1 MARRR
6 KRTKTEILGDVLSG
20 AASTYIPL
28 WKFQQQQ
35 KLAQQT
41 LAQQRALQQAQMGYY
56 DAQTRELDAK
66 SQFFERIWNRAQER
80 AGTGYTSECPPPP
93 PGTPQSL
100 VDAWG
105 CDWTASESQYPRFGD
120 ISVFAQE
127 GASPFPS
134 AGVQR
139 RESPPQAAI
148 EGVRQEFPTVIPS
161 PPSLTRT
168 LPVQGPSPSAP
179 SPVIGQTGASP
190 PFPMVTRT
198 PSGGLEGGV
207 EAPLTPP
214 MFSTGVE
221 QKVFSDKP
229 WTVAE
234 TEEDSADPRLLA
246 RIQFALNQ
254 PPSEPVQDFPP
265 DLPYRIAFGFAGL
278 NPTAT
283 MGAPWSSPQG
293 RRAVED
299 AIASGKFNRAPREQ
313 AVNEYIGNVQPTT
326 VNFMDLSTGKNLV
339 AVMSQP
345 ALMRAA
351 RDQVARLNPETNQ
364 WEVTSPGGLA
374 AHGAMVFP
382 APAPAGAQGKI
393 AEYST
398 ALSLLGDLRPDIE
411 DLIKRA
417 EGQLRLDE
425 GQVGPGMGRLSTF
438 RQYLPGP
445 LGLDDPLWNRYTA
458 KSAML
463 KNSVIKAITGAQMGE
478 AEATRLMEQI
488 PLPTDPLGVLLAKY
502 DATVSNLQAAS
513 MAQRMM
519 IPLEEVYIRRIMTR
533 PRDPLGAGAAA
544 GQQDAWLN
552 EEGR

>member
-56 DAQTRELDAK
+56 GAQTRELDAK
-66 SQFFERIWNRAQER
+66 SQFLEWIWNRAQER
-80 AGTGYTSECPPPP
+80 TGTGYSPPCIPPP
-93 PGTPQSL
+93 PGTPKSL

-120 ISVFAQE
+120 ISIFAQE

-221 QKVFSDKP
+221 KKVFSDKP

-254 PPSEPVQDFPP
+254 PPSEPVQDLPP
-265 DLPYRIAFGFAGL
+265 DYLDRVAEQFVGL

-283 MGAPWSSPQG
+283 RGAPWSGPQG
-293 RRAVED
+293 RRMVED

-339 AVMSQP
+339 AVMSQA

-364 WEVTSPGGLA
+364 WEVTSPGGLH

-411 DLIKRA
+411 DLMQRA

-425 GQVGPGMGRLSTF
+425 GQVGPAAGRLSTF

-544 GQQDAWLN
+544 GQQDAFLD
-552 EEGR
+552 EQGR